1 MYNLYFLYILY
12 FVFSCIVLPFWR
24 NKVYILACA
33 YLHHHLFSALETFVI
48 TALYKSAF
56 TIPYYTTVLNGGGFG
71 EFGGEFGENRASSR
85 WDARC
90 LCRSRRGWRVS
101 RPVLRAEMARSPRL
115 SVGRLSICLDDTS
128 SFPFAEPDAKT
139 AAAADAS
146 TEGRPASAASG
157 RSRDG
162 GRATGTG
169 FLSMSRKK
177 QLTVASFSLSN
188 LGVGCFFSI
197 LGPFFPNAVGYTTG
211 QFLLGRESC
220 RWYRNCPF
228 LLTKVII
235 ILIL

>member
-1 MYNLYFLYILY
+1 M
-12 FVFSCIVLPFWR
+12 
-24 NKVYILACA
+24 
-33 YLHHHLFSALETFVI
+33 
-48 TALYKSAF
+48 
-56 TIPYYTTVLNGGGFG
+56 
-71 EFGGEFGENRASSR
+71 
-85 WDARC
+85 
-90 LCRSRRGWRVS
+90 
-101 RPVLRAEMARSPRL
+101 
-115 SVGRLSICLDDTS
+115 DDTS

-139 AAAADAS
+139 AAAAAAADAT

-220 RWYRNCPF
+220 R
-228 LLTKVII
+228 
-235 ILIL
+235 